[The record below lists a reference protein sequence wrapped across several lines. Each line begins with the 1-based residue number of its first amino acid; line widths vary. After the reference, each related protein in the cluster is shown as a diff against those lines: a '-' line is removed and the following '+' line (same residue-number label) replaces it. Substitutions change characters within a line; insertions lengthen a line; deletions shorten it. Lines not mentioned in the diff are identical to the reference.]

1 MKMSVASRLALA
13 SAAAVFIAACS
24 TAEGPSAP
32 MSAPDSPVFVGV
44 PGVTVGGV
52 VTACIDGT
60 SPATTYS
67 FSTSTANAQA
77 GDVTTSPAGVTVP
90 TPQCADVLVR
100 TGAVNPTWAT
110 ATVTASITGSPAG
123 TWSWTCVSEDGT
135 GLGCPLGTPVGGSGG
150 TSTTGTGNVA
160 QGAENSG
167 HGTTITFHFE
177 PDVITGAGCTYTQGW
192 WKNKFGGPVSAAYD
206 FDGGTNNGLTVLKT
220 APKGNPYYILA
231 HQYIA
236 ATLNVAGGAS
246 MDDGGAG
253 TADDVL
259 TAYNAA
265 TTYFGLASAADPLAG
280 GAYTKEQ
287 ITALAAIL
295 DAYNN
300 GLLGPGHC
308 DELAPIG
315 SGSH

>member
-1 MKMSVASRLALA
+1 
-13 SAAAVFIAACS
+13 VFIAACS
-24 TAEGPSAP
+24 TTEGPSAP

-67 FSTSTANAQA
+67 FSTSTANAQG

-90 TPQCADVLVR
+90 TPNCADVLVR
-100 TGAVNPTWAT
+100 TGAEDLDWAT
-110 ATVTASITGSPAG
+110 ATITASITGSPAG
-123 TWSWTCVSEDGT
+123 VWTWSCVSEDGT
-135 GLGCPLGTPVGGSGG
+135 GLGCPVPPGPGANKNGSG
-150 TSTTGTGNVA
+150 NVT
-160 QGAENSG
+160 QGGENSN
-167 HGTTITFHFE
+167 HGTTVTFHFE
-177 PDVITGAGCTYTQGW
+177 PDAVTGTGCTYTQGR
-192 WKNKFGGPVSAAYD
+192 WKNKNSATTNLYV
-206 FDGGTNNGLTVLKT
+206 FDGLNALTVLKT

-236 ATLNVAGGAS
+236 ATLNVAAGAS
-246 MDDGGAG
+246 MDDGGPG

-259 TAYNAA
+259 SAYNAA
-265 TTYFGLASAADPLAG
+265 TAYFAAASAGTPLPG
-280 GAYTKEQ
+280 TYTKSQ
-287 ITALAAIL
+287 ITAWAATL

-308 DELAPIG
+308 DEVV
-315 SGSH
+315 